1 MSQTSDLTAAEWRTL
16 ELAPFWI
23 LSSLSG
29 TYRNFDPVELELF
42 AEALDAAAL
51 TPGRFGRDV
60 IASIRADLAG
70 MQECYEVDGRSI
82 ASGLCAVADVLA
94 RTPMAEATMFRQMLF
109 GTLGVR
115 LAEGRGPFGRS
126 ATAEDMHK
134 LRIAVQLLA
143 ADTSPASE
151 RAGAA

>member
-1 MSQTSDLTAAEWRTL
+1 MSPTSDLTAAERRTL

-29 TYRNFDPVELELF
+29 KYRNFDPVELELF
-42 AEALDAAAL
+42 AKVLDAAAL
-51 TPGRFGRDV
+51 APGELGREV

-70 MQECYEVDGRSI
+70 MQQCYEADGRSI
-82 ASGLCAVADVLA
+82 ASGLYAVADVLA
-94 RTPMAEATMFRQMLF
+94 RTPIAEATMFRQMLL

-115 LAEGRGPFGRS
+115 LAEGRGRFGRL
-126 ATAEDMHK
+126 ATADDMQK

-143 ADTSPASE
+143 ADPSPASE